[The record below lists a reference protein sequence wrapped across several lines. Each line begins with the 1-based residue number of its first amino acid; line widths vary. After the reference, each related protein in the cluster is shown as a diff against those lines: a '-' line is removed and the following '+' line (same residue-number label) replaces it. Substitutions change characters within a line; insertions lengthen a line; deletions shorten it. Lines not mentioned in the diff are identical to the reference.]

1 MNVHVYIP
9 PFCCKCNSSTSS
21 SSPSGIVQ
29 SNQPVVCVISLSV
42 WSLRHSLCLDAVAN
56 PSNKM
61 QKVCWFNDSLLPFS
75 PCKLPSFDLQQLEC
89 SEHGLD
95 SSIGTERKIICACMV
110 RALRRRRRWRRSR
123 MSDTHDVRQQCIT
136 SEEPRIIQSPYFKV
150 AILVN
155 INTKFLSYGY
165 ESQLPTF
172 FFFLFSFLMFI
183 DMLSNSDSP

>member
-1 MNVHVYIP
+1 
-9 PFCCKCNSSTSS
+9 
-21 SSPSGIVQ
+21 
-29 SNQPVVCVISLSV
+29 
-42 WSLRHSLCLDAVAN
+42 
-56 PSNKM
+56 
-61 QKVCWFNDSLLPFS
+61 
-75 PCKLPSFDLQQLEC
+75 
-89 SEHGLD
+89 
-95 SSIGTERKIICACMV
+95 
-110 RALRRRRRWRRSR
+110 

>member
-61 QKVCWFNDSLLPFS
+61 QKVCWFNDSLLTFS

-110 RALRRRRRWRRSR
+110 RALRRRRRWRSR
-123 MSDTHDVRQQCIT
+123 MSHTHDLRQQCIT
-136 SEEPRIIQSPYFKV
+136 SEEPRIIVSLYQGCNLGKYKHK
-150 AILVN
+150 I
-155 INTKFLSYGY
+155 
-165 ESQLPTF
+165 
-172 FFFLFSFLMFI
+172 FI
-183 DMLSNSDSP
+183 